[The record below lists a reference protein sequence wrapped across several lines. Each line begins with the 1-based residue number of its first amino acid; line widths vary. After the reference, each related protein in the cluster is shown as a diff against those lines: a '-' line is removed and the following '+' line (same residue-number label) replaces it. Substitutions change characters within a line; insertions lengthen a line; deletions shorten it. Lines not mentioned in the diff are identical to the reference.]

1 MSKGRNPR
9 KRRDD
14 GEKEIERE
22 PEPAGQ
28 ALLPPAPAA
37 VQAPSQPALA
47 QVVQAV
53 RFAAAAERDARAPR
67 FRGAATRAR
76 AGGASRRAPALSSD
90 WALLCSSQFSIF
102 RWSSRTSVSEVAI

>member
-37 VQAPSQPALA
+37 VQAPSQPALV

-53 RFAAAAERDARAPR
+53 RFAAEAIVDFADRVADAITKRVEGRA
-67 FRGAATRAR
+67 
-76 AGGASRRAPALSSD
+76 
-90 WALLCSSQFSIF
+90 
-102 RWSSRTSVSEVAI
+102 